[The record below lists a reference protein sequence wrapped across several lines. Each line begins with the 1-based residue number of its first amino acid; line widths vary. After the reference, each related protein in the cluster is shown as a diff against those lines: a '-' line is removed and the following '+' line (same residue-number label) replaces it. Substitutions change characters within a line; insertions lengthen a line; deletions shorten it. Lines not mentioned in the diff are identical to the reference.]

1 MSCYPDLKY
10 GDNLDL
16 MIDGLKSI
24 WGNAIR
30 TYEKVVT
37 ESRLN
42 FESFTAAIVAW

>member
-1 MSCYPDLKY
+1 
-10 GDNLDL
+10 

-24 WGNAIR
+24 CVYAIR
-30 TYEKVVT
+30 TYDKVVT